1 VVDAFSVLD
10 RRSPLLVLVA
20 SVAATVVLVSV
31 IVNRG
36 SSEPLSP
43 SEYRVELREALDGFE
58 LLNATGDGAIAELGG
73 KFRSAGERLADVEP
87 PADAARAHARLVAGL
102 RSYGDWLGELAETGR
117 SGAIRFE
124 TQLAEHQLAG
134 EDWIEAFNE
143 LASKGYLSS
152 PAP

>member
-1 VVDAFSVLD
+1 VLD
-10 RRSPLLVLVA
+10 RRSFLLVLVA
-20 SVAATVVLVSV
+20 SVAATVVLASV
-31 IVNRG
+31 IVSRD

-43 SEYRVELREALDGFE
+43 SEYRVELRDAL
-58 LLNATGDGAIAELGG
+58 AG

-102 RSYGDWLGELAETGR
+102 RSYGAWLNELAGSGR
-117 SGAIRFE
+117 AGAVEFE

-134 EDWIEAFNE
+134 KEWIEAFNE